1 MESWRIVR
9 GLLFFSEQR
18 VTSTWSDLAAFLA
31 PVFLSFYAMAV
42 LVQLP
47 RTKLYRMALLPLVF
61 WLSLRAGTCLDF
73 SRGQPELRYFN
84 KGLALAMFHVAL
96 RAATWTLA
104 NEPYVK
110 RDHDRARSSN
120 GIADKVNS
128 KSLAD
133 NSNDIRSAMSNGC
146 DLCYNLRGIGWN
158 WSERTHIRSPTFKIE
173 SRLIFAGLSFGRS
186 FLYMTIGDA
195 MDLCV
200 RAFAPQGST
209 AWSIFDPSLP
219 PTRRYLQSTII
230 TILVGFGGISV
241 LEMVYS
247 FSAATCVVLLQQHPS
262 EWPPL
267 FDKPWFATSLT
278 TFWGRN
284 WHQLF
289 RDCFVGCG
297 YKPLEGIFGR
307 YAVIGAFLVS
317 GVLHNVGMRGM
328 GRGDALYIVGYFAM
342 QGVGVALEKLWKRLT
357 GRQVDG
363 PLGCLWVWVWQSLW
377 GNYLV
382 DAWAQGGLIARS
394 ALFPVRPVSWAVNS
408 AGLLANWGT

>member
-1 MESWRIVR
+1 MYEDEIT
-9 GLLFFSEQR
+9 SEQR

-47 RTKLYRMALLPLVF
+47 RTKLYRVALLPLVF

-133 NSNDIRSAMSNGC
+133 NSNDIRSAMLNGC

-173 SRLIFAGLSFGRS
+173 SRLIFAVLSFGRS

-195 MDLCV
+195 MDLTP
-200 RAFAPQGST
+200 AGGSV
-209 AWSIFDPSLP
+209 FDPSLP
-219 PTRRYLQSTII
+219 PFRRYLRST
-230 TILVGFGGISV
+230 TMTFLFGYSTYANTRAVYEAISV
-241 LEMVYS
+241 
-247 FSAATCVVLLQQHPS
+247 FAVLILRQSPS
-262 EWPPL
+262 RWPPL
-267 FDKPWFATSLT
+267 FFSPWRATSLT
-278 TFWGRN
+278 ELWGNR
-284 WHQLF
+284 WHHMNRSWMVALGTKPAS
-289 RDCFVGCG
+289 RILGRVGG
-297 YKPLEGIFGR
+297 VL
-307 YAVIGAFLVS
+307 GAFALS
-317 GVLHNVGMRGM
+317 GLMHDLGLRAA
-328 GRGDALYIVGYFAM
+328 GRGCDFAAVFGFFFM
-342 QGVGVALEKLWKRLT
+342 MGVGVIIESAWRTMT
-357 GRQVDG
+357 GRLPSG
-363 PLGCLWVWVWQSLW
+363 IAGRLWVFTWVGLW
-377 GNYLV
+377 GNRAA
-382 DAWAQGGLIARS
+382 DAWLTRGAVASGILPEPYRPSTLI
-394 ALFPVRPVSWAVNS
+394 WAFFT
-408 AGLLANWGT
+408 GP